1 MQDVPRPDQRMA
13 KQRIAHLARTQF
25 PGIQLRV
32 AEEGSRLVAFNER
45 GNLFG
50 YLKGA
55 EGVQPGDVIE
65 LGVSTTKD
73 GNMRVQYRPAQTQG
87 AS

>member
-1 MQDVPRPDQRMA
+1 MR
-13 KQRIAHLARTQF
+13 
-25 PGIQLRV
+25 LRV
-32 AEEGSRLVAFNER
+32 TEESGRLATFTER

-50 YLKGA
+50 YLKKA

-73 GNMRVQYRPAQTQG
+73 GNMRVQYKQVEA
-87 AS
+87 